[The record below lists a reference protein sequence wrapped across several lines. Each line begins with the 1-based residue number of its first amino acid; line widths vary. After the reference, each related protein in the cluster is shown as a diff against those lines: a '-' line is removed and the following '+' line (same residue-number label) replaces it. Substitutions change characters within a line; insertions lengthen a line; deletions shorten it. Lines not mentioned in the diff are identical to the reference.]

1 MTDQIV
7 PLLRTLGLTEYEAKV
22 YAALVGLRKAT
33 ARDIHEV
40 SAVPRGRIY
49 EILHDLVRRG
59 FIGVIEGSPTSFYLL
74 DPDMVIDRLKEDSIR
89 SLEETRE
96 AIHAV
101 SFPQYRS
108 PEPVILL
115 KSEWAIENHLN
126 SLFRKTKDRMTILCH
141 TPAFLQQH
149 LRALRALDR
158 QIDLAI
164 IVRDARAYAGFD
176 LPVHVASGIVAD
188 FLDDQRMISEGAEIE
203 GVIFVDEKY
212 FIQIGG
218 SGPERFA
225 VIGSDIPLAR
235 YVQRSLAGWLE
246 GADHAVLRDKHGNA

>member
-1 MTDQIV
+1 MADEIV
-7 PLLRTLGLTEYEAKV
+7 PLLRNLGLNEYEAKI

-59 FIGVIEGSPTSFYLL
+59 FIGVIEGTPTSFYLL
-74 DPDMVIDRLKEDSIR
+74 DPDQVIDRLKEDSIR

-101 SFPQYRS
+101 SFPQHRS

-141 TPAFLQQH
+141 TPVFLQQH

-158 QIDLAI
+158 RIDLAI
-164 IVRDARAYAGFD
+164 IVRDARAYAGID
-176 LPVHVASGIVAD
+176 LPIYAASGIVAGL
-188 FLDDQRMISEGAEIE
+188 LDDQHMITDGVSMEC
-203 GVIFVDEKY
+203 VIFVDEKD
-212 FIQIGG
+212 FIHIGG
-218 SGPERFA
+218 TGSER
-225 VIGSDIPLAR
+225 IGVFGSNIPLAR

-246 GADHAVLRDKHGNA
+246 EEKSTCNMG